1 MLAHNTLGPDVGYSV
16 ALNLEADP
24 SLTQVLTESLV
35 PALTAGDTD
44 E

>member
-24 SLTQVLTESLV
+24 FLMQVLTESLV